1 MLNHKPMMKS
11 VSFAAHRHAMG
22 VEREDEHVDGGLTEG
37 NTHMYVCV
45 KRVRDCSRRHPM
57 T

>member
-57 T
+57 A